1 MESVS
6 CAYANTY
13 ANLNENQRLEKYIV
27 APKYLDPKASKK
39 HKMCIQYITLAS
51 LFGTL
56 STDSKMVLDA
66 TLPSFNMD
74 QTEYLCTVNLTKN
87 NAVHHYTGF
96 CSYFVFVCLFVC
108 CTVNK

>member
-39 HKMCIQYITLAS
+39 HKMCIQ
-51 LFGTL
+51 
-56 STDSKMVLDA
+56 
-66 TLPSFNMD
+66 
-74 QTEYLCTVNLTKN
+74 
-87 NAVHHYTGF
+87 
-96 CSYFVFVCLFVC
+96 
-108 CTVNK
+108 